1 MFHASRNPYDLTYVS
16 SVLLDDETRIRD
28 QLFDSLVSAQAM
40 LDNAYTINASPNSI
54 NVVFYFLAP
63 I

>member
-28 QLFDSLVSAQAM
+28 QLFDLLVSAQAM
-40 LDNAYTINASPNSI
+40 LDNADTINASPNSI